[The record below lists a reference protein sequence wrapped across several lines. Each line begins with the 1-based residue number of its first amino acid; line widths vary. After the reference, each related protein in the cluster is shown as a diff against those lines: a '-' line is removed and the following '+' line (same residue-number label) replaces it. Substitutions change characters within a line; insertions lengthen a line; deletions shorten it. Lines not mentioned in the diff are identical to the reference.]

1 MSFTNYGLIKRSS
14 ATQTEQPKQ
23 PIINK
28 SESPPNNLLP
38 LVNTGD
44 KAVLAP
50 QPQNTKEN
58 TNKHPKEKSL
68 KDPTPSGFVP
78 EQ

>member
-38 LVNTGD
+38 LVGTGD
-44 KAVLAP
+44 KAILSP
-50 QPQNTKEN
+50 LSQNIKEHN
-58 TNKHPKEKSL
+58 DKNLKEKL
-68 KDPTPSGFVP
+68 PKDSTPSGFVP